1 MRRSNKM
8 KLTKQKLKEIIKEEL
23 KQLNEATKTYKGAF
37 EYDPND
43 PYKAGKAF
51 EDMFDGAEHGY
62 DQKWDGHDWHDYD
75 NLTKAIEEYHKEMF
89 KIVDGYL
96 AAKKKADSFW
106 RTKDKIF
113 TKWRKKDNK
122 SIFGK

>member
-1 MRRSNKM
+1 M

-23 KQLNEATKTYKGAF
+23 QRLNEATKTYKGAF

-43 PYKAGKAF
+43 PYKAGQAF
-51 EDMFDGAEHGY
+51 EELFDGADHGY
-62 DQKWDGHDWHDYD
+62 SESWDSYDWNDD
-75 NLTKAIEEYHKEMF
+75 GNWNKAVEEYHKEMF

-122 SIFGK
+122 LIFGK

>member
-1 MRRSNKM
+1 
-8 KLTKQKLKEIIKEEL
+8 
-23 KQLNEATKTYKGAF
+23 
-37 EYDPND
+37 
-43 PYKAGKAF
+43 
-51 EDMFDGAEHGY
+51 
-62 DQKWDGHDWHDYD
+62 
-75 NLTKAIEEYHKEMF
+75 MF

-122 SIFGK
+122 LIFGK